1 MQILYNN
8 PMFRLK
14 NNNWLSKTCSMQ
26 RGIRQGCPVSAI
38 LFLFVV
44 EVLSIKIR
52 QNEEIKG
59 FTKDGMTDEVK
70 IIQHADDC
78 TLPLKDKKSL
88 KVVIH
93 EIEIFSKFSG
103 MKLNLSKTEC
113 ILLGHLKGRYKKI
126 EGVTVN
132 ESCVKTLGIYVG
144 HNKKMCYDNNW
155 TKTVNDIEKLFES
168 WKKRKLTIFGKVCVI
183 NTLAI
188 SKLIYVASILEFPDE
203 NTIKLLNTKFF
214 QFLWNKRDRIKRNT
228 LIGSICNGGIKIVD
242 IESKIKALKASWTKK
257 LNYCENS
264 LKDFLNSFCAKH
276 NVDFQYILHTNLT
289 KIHDYGLAQNFPA
302 FYREIFMFFNMC
314 KATSNLTNISLCNF
328 LRQPLWCNKLI
339 TYKGKS
345 LLFENWS
352 RSGLRYVSDIVDQ
365 NGLKPLEWFY
375 DTLRVKNNILYEYKI
390 MLHIFKHVMKVF
402 SFQDIVYQ
410 NVKMT
415 SKFDFIARKCVD
427 ISEITSKFLYEMF
440 VQKKFHIPIYQSFLS
455 RTLNIERSSWTSIY
469 SLKVKEIFDKK
480 VAEFNFKLLNNLLCN
495 NIFLRKIKKSESD
508 LCQYCKAY
516 SEDNEHLIF
525 NCDNVNHI
533 WKLASKILKFEIQW
547 KHILIGFYF
556 EKNQKIIYLN
566 NIISTIA
573 TIIYK
578 YKMYCRLKDKEES
591 KDNISIHVKGSL
603 KTYSCV
609 YKRLKHNMCYQIF
622 EKISNILQICSY

>member
-1 MQILYNN
+1 M
-8 PMFRLK
+8 
-14 NNNWLSKTCSMQ
+14 
-26 RGIRQGCPVSAI
+26 
-38 LFLFVV
+38 
-44 EVLSIKIR
+44 
-52 QNEEIKG
+52 
-59 FTKDGMTDEVK
+59 
-70 IIQHADDC
+70 
-78 TLPLKDKKSL
+78 
-88 KVVIH
+88 
-93 EIEIFSKFSG
+93 
-103 MKLNLSKTEC
+103 
-113 ILLGHLKGRYKKI
+113 
-126 EGVTVN
+126 
-132 ESCVKTLGIYVG
+132 
-144 HNKKMCYDNNW
+144 
-155 TKTVNDIEKLFES
+155 
-168 WKKRKLTIFGKVCVI
+168 
-183 NTLAI
+183 
-188 SKLIYVASILEFPDE
+188 
-203 NTIKLLNTKFF
+203 
-214 QFLWNKRDRIKRNT
+214 
-228 LIGSICNGGIKIVD
+228 IGSICNGGIKIVD

-257 LNYCENS
+257 LYYCENS

-276 NVDFQYILHTNLT
+276 NVDIQYILHTNLT

-365 NGLKPLEWFY
+365 NNLKPLEWFY
-375 DTLRVKNNILYEYKI
+375 GTLRVKNNILCEYKI

-469 SLKVKEIFDKK
+469 SLKIKEIFDKK

-556 EKNQKIIYLN
+556 EKNQKIVDLN

-591 KDNISIHVKGSL
+591 KNNISIHLKGSL

-622 EKISNILQICSY
+622 EKISNIL

>member
-1 MQILYNN
+1 MC
-8 PMFRLK
+8 K
-14 NNNWLSKTCSMQ
+14 NN
-26 RGIRQGCPVSAI
+26 AI
-38 LFLFVV
+38 CQFDRYGR
-44 EVLSIKIR
+44 E
-52 QNEEIKG
+52 G
-59 FTKDGMTDEVK
+59 VK
-70 IIQHADDC
+70 VA
-78 TLPLKDKKSL
+78 
-88 KVVIH
+88 IH

-113 ILLGHLKGRYKKI
+113 ILLGPLKGRYKKI

-155 TKTVNDIEKLFES
+155 TKTENDIEKLFES

-183 NTLAI
+183 NTSAI
-188 SKLIYVASILEFPDE
+188 SKLIYVASILEYPDE
-203 NTIKLLNTKFF
+203 NTIKLLNTKIFE
-214 QFLWNKRDRIKRNT
+214 FLWKRDRIKRNT
-228 LIGSICNGGIKIVD
+228 MIGSICNGGIKIVD
-242 IESKIKALKASWTKK
+242 IESKINALKASWTKK
-257 LNYCENS
+257 LYYCENS
-264 LKDFLNSFCAKH
+264 LKDFLNSFCVKH
-276 NVDFQYILHTNLT
+276 NVDFQYILQTNLT
-289 KIHDYGLAQNFPA
+289 KVHEYGLVQNFPA
-302 FYREIFMFFNMC
+302 FYREIFMFFNIC
-314 KATSNLTNISLCNF
+314 KATSTLTNISLCNF

-365 NGLKPLEWFY
+365 NGLKHLEWFY
-375 DTLRVKNNILYEYKI
+375 DTLRVKNNILCKYKI

-402 SFQDIVYQ
+402 SFQDIIYQ

-415 SKFDFIARKCVD
+415 SKFDFISRKCVD

-440 VQKKFHIPIYQSFLS
+440 VRKKFHIPIYQSFLS

-469 SLKVKEIFDKK
+469 SCKIKQIFDKK
-480 VAEFNFKLLNNLLCN
+480 VAEFNLKLLNNLLCN
-495 NIFLRKIKKSESD
+495 NIFLRKIKKSETD
-508 LCQYCKAY
+508 LCQYCKEY

-525 NCDNVNHI
+525 SCDNANHI

-556 EKNQKIIYLN
+556 EKNQKIVDLN

-578 YKMYCRLKDKEES
+578 YKMYCRLKDVEES
-591 KDNISIHVKGSL
+591 KENISIHVKGSL

-609 YKRLKHNMCYQIF
+609 YKSLNCNMCCQIF
-622 EKISNILQICSY
+622 EKISNIL